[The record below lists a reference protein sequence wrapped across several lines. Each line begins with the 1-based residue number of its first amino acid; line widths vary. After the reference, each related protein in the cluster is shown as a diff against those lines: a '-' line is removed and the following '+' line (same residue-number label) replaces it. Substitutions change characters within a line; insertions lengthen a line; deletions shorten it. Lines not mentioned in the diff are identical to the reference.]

1 MAKTTLKDVKI
12 RRAKPED
19 KEQIIKLIVELADFE
34 KLAPPDED
42 ARKRLIKEAFSLNPC
57 FEILVADKKGEILG
71 YAFYFFTFSS
81 FKALKTLYLEDIFI
95 TQKYRSS
102 GIGKLFFKELKDIA
116 SKNKCGRMEWC
127 VLNWNV
133 NAIKFYNKL
142 GAKPMDEWTWYRME
156 L

>member
-1 MAKTTLKDVKI
+1 MAKTALKDVKI

-19 KEQIIKLIVELADFE
+19 KEQIIKLIVELANFE
-34 KLAPPDED
+34 KLAPPDEN

-57 FEILVADKKGEILG
+57 FEILVADQKNEILG

-95 TQKYRSS
+95 TEKYRSS
-102 GIGKLFFKELKDIA
+102 GIGRLFFKELKDIA
-116 SKNKCGRMEWC
+116 SRNKCGRMEWC

-133 NAIKFYNKL
+133 NAIEFYNKL
-142 GAKPMDEWTWYRME
+142 GAKPMDEWTWYRLE